1 MLMPKRVKHRKVHRG
16 RRKGE
21 AHRGTEIAFGQF
33 ALQAQGTCWMESRQ
47 IEAARRVITRYTR
60 RGGKIWIRVFPA
72 KPVTAKPAETRMGSG
87 KGAPDHWVA
96 VIKPGRILFE
106 IAGVREEAAREA
118 MRLAA
123 YKLPIPTRFV
133 ARRIDADSVPYDDGS
148 SYVGPTAASE
158 DESVEE
164 SVDEKETADE

>member
-16 RRKGE
+16 RRKGD
-21 AHRGTEIAFGQF
+21 AHRGTEVAFGDF
-33 ALQAQGTCWMESRQ
+33 GLQAQGTCWLESKQ

-96 VIKPGRILFE
+96 VMKPGRILFE
-106 IAGVREEAAREA
+106 IGGVRESEAQEA
-118 MRLAA
+118 MRLAGF
-123 YKLPIPTRFV
+123 KLPIRTKFVTRHEDGGRD
-133 ARRIDADSVPYDDGS
+133 AGADRRRGS
-148 SYVGPTAASE
+148 GNGGGCG
-158 DESVEE
+158 
-164 SVDEKETADE
+164 